1 MVSSREI
8 VMTLSD
14 RRTLHKTVN
23 RVDSVGQA
31 LLTSWSV
38 SRGEILRDIT
48 VLYYSKSDKC
58 LVKALV
64 SCLSVANIDA

>member
-1 MVSSREI
+1 
-8 VMTLSD
+8 MTQSD

-48 VLYYSKSDKC
+48 G
-58 LVKALV
+58 LVIASPINV
-64 SCLSVANIDA
+64 